1 MKPLVIIMLLENT
14 MFPNMKNYIW
24 TLILIMRKDRMKK
37 RSLMM
42 LLGIIMILAACSEE
56 NVSKDKEDQNKVDT
70 IDCNSGSK

>member
-1 MKPLVIIMLLENT
+1 
-14 MFPNMKNYIW
+14 MKNYIW